1 MRAVLKELNSKYK
14 FEYFLFL
21 GMNIINTCI
30 ETSNIFLEG
39 MLINSLVY
47 KADRISFI
55 HNVVIIIALN
65 VIRLF
70 LSFFINKIQI
80 LNYRKINIDVNDTII
95 KKLYSKDTLEVLK
108 LDPIQTA
115 DRITE
120 DTNEILNFLFQT
132 VNQIISIIISSI
144 IIFIYIIKAKPHFFL
159 FIMILL
165 PAYIILYLILK
176 PKIFKINLELRQVY
190 NEYFSGF
197 AEWLN
202 RYVEI
207 KGNRREEREYKRWKK
222 TQASLLNIT
231 RRNFFLNLGMST
243 GEIVLQLIF
252 QLILFINGGLAVIS
266 GSMTIGSFS
275 VLFQYFNQLL
285 GQVDALFSILF
296 DFESFRVAYM
306 RIDQLMSI
314 MNEVDGEIV
323 ITKVENI
330 QVHNFN
336 ISLDAQKTL
345 FSKKLTCSFNNS
357 GLYVVRGRNGIGKST
372 FLRTITGLYTPA
384 KKGTILINNIDI
396 DLINKKKLRE
406 DNISCLFQDTILPN
420 CVVREYLDMYVNE
433 SNENC
438 ISGYQYFPKVFSSS
452 QFNIKKVLD
461 KKMTELSTGEIQLVK
476 LYTTILKNEAHCFLL
491 DEPLANIYP
500 ELQSDVLSLLNE
512 IAQNNLVIIISHDL
526 GIEEKTKNIRIR

>member
-252 QLILFINGGLAVIS
+252 QF
-266 GSMTIGSFS
+266 FS
-275 VLFQYFNQLL
+275 N
-285 GQVDALFSILF
+285 
-296 DFESFRVAYM
+296 
-306 RIDQLMSI
+306 
-314 MNEVDGEIV
+314 
-323 ITKVENI
+323 
-330 QVHNFN
+330 
-336 ISLDAQKTL
+336 
-345 FSKKLTCSFNNS
+345 
-357 GLYVVRGRNGIGKST
+357 
-372 FLRTITGLYTPA
+372 
-384 KKGTILINNIDI
+384 ILIN
-396 DLINKKKLRE
+396 
-406 DNISCLFQDTILPN
+406 
-420 CVVREYLDMYVNE
+420 Y
-433 SNENC
+433 
-438 ISGYQYFPKVFSSS
+438 
-452 QFNIKKVLD
+452 
-461 KKMTELSTGEIQLVK
+461 
-476 LYTTILKNEAHCFLL
+476 
-491 DEPLANIYP
+491 
-500 ELQSDVLSLLNE
+500 
-512 IAQNNLVIIISHDL
+512 
-526 GIEEKTKNIRIR
+526 